1 MLAEVFVVG
10 QVSRHI
16 HLLHQLMNGVVSIS
30 QKTLVGDLI
39 YVNRYFYSFVRFMHA
54 EPVS

>member
-30 QKTLVGDLI
+30 RKTLVGDLI
-39 YVNRYFYSFVRFMHA
+39 DVN
-54 EPVS
+54 